1 MRNFVPTEVKTQKK
15 FSAKIYMFDFFFILG
30 FVGFGLLTQNMVIPS
45 LRIIFLIFNFL
56 LGLLLSRRSPYN
68 PGKRLYQSLWIYLRR
83 PRTAYR
89 PLETEKIILKGDEK
103 FEN

>member
-68 PGKRLYQSLWIYLRR
+68 PGKDYTSPSGFTCGVPEPLIDLW
-83 PRTAYR
+83 
-89 PLETEKIILKGDEK
+89 KQKK
-103 FEN
+103 

>member
-45 LRIIFLIFNFL
+45 LRIIFLIFNFFL
-56 LGLLLSRRSPYN
+56 ACFYQDEAPITREKDFTN
-68 PGKRLYQSLWIYLRR
+68 PSGFTCGVPEPLIDLWKR
-83 PRTAYR
+83 
-89 PLETEKIILKGDEK
+89 KK
-103 FEN
+103 